1 MSLICTD
8 WGMDDGQGPRNAPLH
23 SPQNAPDQGG
33 IVAFCYKAPVGLL
46 NRGIGQLFG
55 TALGLGLFPLA
66 PATLAS
72 LVAVAVYAAVPIEGD
87 SPAFFILIA
96 ASVVIGPW
104 ACGSLTTEGDPD
116 PKRAVWDEVAGM
128 WLTCLF
134 LPKTL
139 PWLAAAFL
147 VFRALDVLKP
157 GPIRQYERLPGGYGI
172 MADDLAAGV
181 VGAAILN
188 LVYRLAW

>member
-1 MSLICTD
+1 MRTL
-8 WGMDDGQGPRNAPLH
+8 NARL
-23 SPQNAPDQGG
+23 GW
-33 IVAFCYKAPVGLL
+33 V
-46 NRGIGQLFG
+46 FG
-55 TALGLGLFPLA
+55 TVLGVGLFPVA

-72 LVAVAVYAAVPIEGD
+72 LVAVAVYWAVPMDGY
-87 SPAFFILIA
+87 SPGFLVLVG
-96 ASVVIGPW
+96 ASLVIGPW
-104 ACGSLTTEGDPD
+104 ACGTLTSSDDPD

-147 VFRALDVLKP
+147 LFRALDVIKP
-157 GPIRQYERLPGGYGI
+157 WPIRQYERLPGGYGI
-172 MADDLAAGV
+172 MADDVAAGV
-181 VGAAILN
+181 LGAALLN